1 MTKKFQ
7 IQFKGELLPGIS
19 QEEALQN
26 LSEAYGVEQ
35 SEILPWFENEVTMLR
50 EEVGEEEKNE
60 VVQFLKHCGLKVI
73 VTEKPGLDSSIP
85 ENLLSPTPPAEDSRN
100 DIPES
105 REEFEDKQDLTEEG
119 FATEETVTFQ
129 KDHDTYA
136 SSAKPITQIT
146 IHPASIAK
154 RLLAY
159 FMDLFVIGF
168 LYSISLSLFFI
179 PFGFVSQE
187 TIDLLVKISLS
198 ESQDITPEMF
208 QSLMHTILYS
218 LMPLMVIVYSI
229 YFVLFEGILKGA
241 SSLGKKVVGIRL
253 YMLGIPPAFNTSTT
267 PDDMQSFSKPTSEQ
281 PDNSNLIKQYM
292 LKKVAFKTVTL
303 ALMTFILSNL
313 IDSMVPLLGT
323 FLLLFSLFMAF
334 FDKKGLRQTFYDRL
348 SGIFVG
354 EKMIV
359 R

>member
-1 MTKKFQ
+1 MEKKFQ
-7 IQFKGELLPGIS
+7 IQFTGELVSGVS
-19 QEEALQN
+19 QEEAIQN
-26 LSEAYGVEQ
+26 LSQAYGVDQ
-35 SEILPWFENEVTMLR
+35 QEILPWFENEVTILR

-60 VVQFLKHCGLKVI
+60 VVEFLQECGLKV
-73 VTEKPGLDSSIP
+73 VVVSLNLEAVSTPSLEGDSIK
-85 ENLLSPTPPAEDSRN
+85 
-100 DIPES
+100 
-105 REEFEDKQDLTEEG
+105 EEQEERYS
-119 FATEETVTFQ
+119 Q
-129 KDHDTYA
+129 
-136 SSAKPITQIT
+136 SSTAKPLTQIT
-146 IHPASIAK
+146 IQPASIAK

-198 ESQDITPEMF
+198 ESRDITPEMF
-208 QSLMHTILYS
+208 QTLMHTIIYS

-229 YFVLFEGILKGA
+229 YFVLFEGVLKGA

-253 YMLGIPPAFNTSTT
+253 YMLGAPPFLNAPSYTDSSPST
-267 PDDMQSFSKPTSEQ
+267 SKPQ
-281 PDNSNLIKQYM
+281 DNGNLIKQFM
-292 LKKVAFKTVTL
+292 LRKVALKTVTL

-313 IDSMVPLLGT
+313 LDSMVPLLGT

-354 EKMIV
+354 EKAV
-359 R
+359 VH